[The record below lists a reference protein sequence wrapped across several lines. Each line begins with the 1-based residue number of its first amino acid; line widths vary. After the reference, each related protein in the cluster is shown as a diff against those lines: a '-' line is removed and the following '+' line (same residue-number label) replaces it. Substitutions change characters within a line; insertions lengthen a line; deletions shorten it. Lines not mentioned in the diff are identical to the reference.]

1 MYHWPAEALFFDP
14 FLCTAYIN
22 SYIRRFVSVPG
33 NSPRVTHTPAFVLLQ
48 LQMSDT
54 MNNLEELLRLSG
66 GDGQIF
72 TVDGALCMKSV
83 QAMFGYDFGTIL

>member
-1 MYHWPAEALFFDP
+1 MYHWPAEAFFFKLFF
-14 FLCTAYIN
+14 CTFYNNN
-22 SYIRRFVSVPG
+22 SYIKRYLSVPEISVSV
-33 NSPRVTHTPAFVLLQ
+33 THARISVLLQ

-66 GDGQIF
+66 GYGQIF

-83 QAMFGYDFGTIL
+83 QAMFG